1 MKLKPTLYIFLLMQ
15 AFSLISFGQGSIQR
29 KADSTKNIINS
40 QDLSTSELLESYNWL
55 AAYSQ
60 PLEQIEYGEK
70 LLDLATRYR
79 NTEYIYHANFNLGVA
94 YRLIGKLDVA
104 LEYLF
109 ESAAICSESS
119 SLQKYLPGV
128 YSEISSSYAQNGD
141 ARNALLFGSKS
152 IDILRKEGSK
162 KVLAI
167 SLLNHGYDYYLIGQY
182 DSAKAYYN
190 ESEPVLR
197 EIDLKIGIAYL
208 IGNRALVYWK
218 TGDVDRAIAD
228 LFEAVSLIEPF
239 GDTYGIS
246 DYYNQLGQIF
256 YERGELDKAI
266 EYTSKSFE
274 MAKEDDFKEQ
284 ARNAAELLS
293 TVYKERN
300 EYEKAFAFQS
310 EYFKYR
316 DNIQNLATTERL
328 ANLRIEFEVGRKQA
342 QVDLLLEQKQ
352 SSRTI
357 MIVGGISLVAVLA
370 LVVIIYASF
379 KSKNELSKLLVQQK
393 DSLVQVNDT
402 KDRFF
407 SIISH
412 DLRGPVNA
420 LSGLVGVIKFY
431 VNEGKTDQLLELTQ
445 RMEEATDK
453 LIKLLDSLLSWS
465 MQQQGHFRYLPE
477 KLSANQLM
485 EDVVDMF
492 HNMAVSKRITL
503 KTNVSADIN
512 LYADKNTSSTIF
524 RNLVNNAIKF
534 TGEGGLVEL
543 STKLDREKRLAL
555 IEVKDNGIGISE
567 EKLKTLFHLDE
578 NVSSRG
584 TAGESGLGLGLQLVH
599 EFVALNKGKIEVE
612 SELNK
617 GTTFKVFLP
626 FSEGA

>member
-1 MKLKPTLYIFLLMQ
+1 MQ

-128 YSEISSSYAQNGD
+128 YSEISSSYTQNGD

-534 TGEGGLVEL
+534 TGEGGSVEL

>member
-128 YSEISSSYAQNGD
+128 YSEISSSYTQNGD